1 MPRLSA
7 TTIELSEADRIA
19 LEKLLNRNSTAQQI
33 ALCAKIILAAANGSS
48 HGEVVRALGVSL
60 EMSRLWRQRWIEL
73 TRREI
78 PVLER
83 LKDSP
88 RPGSPMTFSIEQIT
102 RLYALACEPPE
113 KYGRPISHWSS
124 RELAAELVNQKIVAS
139 ISERHVGRLLE
150 EAELKPHQS
159 GYWLNPP
166 PTICSNRKSR
176 ISVESTQPHKSVP
189 KPEK

>member
-7 TTIELSEADRIA
+7 TTIELSEAERTA

-33 ALCAKIILAAANGSS
+33 SLRAKIILRAANGDS
-48 HGEVVRALGVSL
+48 HGEIVRALGVSL
-60 EMSRLWRQRWIEL
+60 EMSRLWRQRWVEL
-73 TRREI
+73 TKREV

-102 RLYALACEPPE
+102 RLYAIACDPPE
-113 KYGRPISHWSS
+113 KYGHPISHWSS
-124 RELAAELVNQKIVAS
+124 RELAQEMINQKIVTS

-166 PTICSNRKSR
+166 PTICSSQKSR
-176 ISVESTQPHKSVP
+176 TSAESTQRHKSVP
-189 KPEK
+189 KKEK

>member
-7 TTIELSEADRIA
+7 TTIELSEAERIA

-33 ALCAKIILAAANGSS
+33 ALRAKIILAAANGSS

-124 RELAAELVNQKIVAS
+124 RELAAELVNQKIVTS

-176 ISVESTQPHKSVP
+176 TSVESTQPHKSVP
-189 KPEK
+189 KSEK

>member
-7 TTIELSEADRIA
+7 TTIELSEAEPIA

-33 ALCAKIILAAANGSS
+33 ALRSKIILAAANGSS

-83 LKDSP
+83 LKDRP

-102 RLYALACEPPE
+102 RLYALLDGSPA
-113 KYGRPISHWSS
+113 
-124 RELAAELVNQKIVAS
+124 Q
-139 ISERHVGRLLE
+139 
-150 EAELKPHQS
+150 
-159 GYWLNPP
+159 
-166 PTICSNRKSR
+166 
-176 ISVESTQPHKSVP
+176 
-189 KPEK
+189 